1 MNTVVDVVIVGGGP
15 IGLKVGQITADSG
28 FDTVVLE
35 DKSVIGK
42 PVQCAGLV
50 SQKVIE
56 MTGTDSVIAEPRRAD
71 IHPPSGEP
79 LKIVSNEKKV
89 SVIDRSSFDKEMA
102 SKANDSGVDIRLNS
116 KFTGINSKGEVTY
129 KQNDKSIK
137 IDTEVLVGAD
147 GPGSTVR
154 RSAGLSGPK
163 EIIPAI
169 QAIVPAKTDYVKIYL
184 GNDIA
189 PGFFAWQVP
198 YTSGSLIGLASTDGN
213 AYQHLNELLNS
224 KGMGNKVLGILS
236 GSIPI
241 GITTPMVDDGLLLV
255 GDAAGQVKPLSGGG
269 IYTGLKAAK
278 FCGKTI
284 IESLEAENTS
294 KDLLMRYEER
304 FMDDVGKEIKKGLKM
319 RKVFKGMS
327 DNDFDK
333 FIKSLQKEKIKS
345 IIEERGDI
353 DHPSKLVKPI
363 MKASPSMIKFI
374 GPVIKN
380 LF

>member
-1 MNTVVDVVIVGGGP
+1 MAEVVIVGGGP
-15 IGLKVGQITADSG
+15 IGLKVGQMTADSG
-28 FDTVVLE
+28 LDTVVLE

-50 SQKVIE
+50 SQKVVQ
-56 MTGTDSVIAEPRRAD
+56 MTGTDSVIAEPGRAD
-71 IHPPSGEP
+71 IHPPTGEP
-79 LKIVSNEKKV
+79 LQIVSNEKKV
-89 SVIDRSSFDKEMA
+89 AVIDRSSFDKEMA
-102 SKANDSGVDIRLNS
+102 SKANGAGVDIRLNS
-116 KFTGINSKGEVTY
+116 KFVGINSQGEVTY
-129 KQNDKSIK
+129 KQDGKSIK
-137 IDTEVLVGAD
+137 IDTKILVGAD

-154 RSAGLSGPK
+154 RSAELPGPK

-169 QAIVPAKTDYVKIYL
+169 QAIVPDMTDEVNIYL
-184 GNDIA
+184 GNDLA

-198 YTSGSLIGLASTDGN
+198 YTSGSLIGLASTDGKT
-213 AYQHLNELLNS
+213 YKHLNDLLDS
-224 KGMGNKVLGILS
+224 KDMGNKVVGILS

-241 GITTPMVDDGLLLV
+241 GLTTPMVDDGLLLA

-269 IYTGLKAAK
+269 IYTGLIAAK
-278 FCGKTI
+278 FCAETI

-294 KDLLMRYEER
+294 KDFLMRYQER
-304 FMDDVGKEIKKGLKM
+304 FMDDVGKEIKRGLKI

-327 DNDFDK
+327 DDDFDR
-333 FIKSLQKEKIKS
+333 FIDSLQKEKVKD
-345 IIEERGDI
+345 IIEEKGDI

-363 MKASPSMIKFI
+363 VKASPSMIKFI

>member
-1 MNTVVDVVIVGGGP
+1 MSKVVEVVIVGGGP

-28 FDTVVLE
+28 QETVVLE

-42 PVQCAGLV
+42 PIQCAGLV
-50 SQKVIE
+50 SQKVIQ

-71 IHPPSGEP
+71 IYPPSAEP
-79 LKIVSNEKKV
+79 LKIESNKKKV
-89 SVIDRSSFDKEMA
+89 AVIDRSSFDKEMA
-102 SKANDSGVDIRLNS
+102 SIANGLGVDIRLNS
-116 KFTGINSKGEVTY
+116 KYTGINHEGEVTY
-129 KQNDKSIK
+129 TKNGEKFT
-137 IDTEVLVGAD
+137 IDADIVVGAD

-154 RSAGLSGPK
+154 RSAGLPGPD
-163 EIIPAI
+163 EIIPAV
-169 QAIVPAKTDYVKIYL
+169 QAIVPEKTENVKIYL

-213 AYQHLNELLNS
+213 TYQHLNDLLDS
-224 KGMGNKVLGILS
+224 KNMGNKVVGLLS

-241 GITTPMVDDGLLLV
+241 GLITPMVDDGLLLV

-269 IYTGLKAAK
+269 IYTGLKAAE

-294 KDLLMRYEER
+294 KDFLMRYQDR
-304 FMDDVGKEIKKGLKM
+304 FMYDIGKEIKRGLKI

-327 DNDFDK
+327 DGDLDR
-333 FIKSLQKEKIKS
+333 FIDSLQKEKVKN
-345 IIEERGDI
+345 IIEEKGDI
-353 DHPSKLVKPI
+353 DHPSNLVKPI
-363 MKASPSMIKFI
+363 VKASPSMIKFI